1 MKREE
6 LKQLIVGPIATVP
19 TPFDDAYEVDYGR
32 MAELTKWWVESGLVK
47 GKAVIKVSAA
57 MGEGPML
64 SDEEWPELLRTT
76 VEAADDKAAIVCG
89 LHYKDT
95 KRSIDD
101 AKRAQDLGAIALQV
115 CPPIFNLPSQEDLL
129 DFYGDLSDAID
140 VGILVYVTKN
150 MNCPVDMGTYHRMT
164 DIENIVAV
172 KWSPSAG
179 EDEYEDIFEFVDTWN
194 IIDNSLS
201 AVRCH
206 KLGGRGYINHTSE
219 IYPPHDL
226 KIWDLME
233 NKQYDEAQA
242 LLDSVNINLRKVFQ
256 RVDERTG
263 GQGIVKKG
271 MMAVMGR
278 PCGVSRPPS
287 KPINEE
293 ELAQLREVLKGAGW
307 PVPDA

>member
-19 TPFDDAYEVDYGR
+19 TPFDDEYEVDYGR

-101 AKRAQDLGAIALQV
+101 AKQAQDLGAIALQV

-129 DFYGDLSDAID
+129 DFYNDLSDAID

-150 MNCPVDMGTYHRMT
+150 MNCPFDMGTYRRMT

-242 LLDSVNINLRKVFQ
+242 LLDSVNIELRKVFQ